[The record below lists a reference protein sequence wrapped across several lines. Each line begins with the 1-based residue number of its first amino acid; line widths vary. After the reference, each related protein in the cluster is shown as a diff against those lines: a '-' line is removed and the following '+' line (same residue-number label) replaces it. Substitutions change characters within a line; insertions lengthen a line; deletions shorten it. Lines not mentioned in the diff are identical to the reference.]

1 MYVYKINYFF
11 SLSNWYILYYIT
23 QVKYI
28 AKSETEFGLYHNGQ
42 PHNAQEFAI
51 PSRGFVP
58 VVKEKVIQLLEE
70 GKKPKTVY
78 DTLIEQKAYPK
89 KWLPTLA
96 QIQQLK
102 SRLAKDAE
110 SILGLRTTGEM
121 LNFLKAEVAI
131 TRDPNLLKE
140 KGKS

>member
-1 MYVYKINYFF
+1 M
-11 SLSNWYILYYIT
+11 
-23 QVKYI
+23 
-28 AKSETEFGLYHNGQ
+28 
-42 PHNAQEFAI
+42 
-51 PSRGFVP
+51 
-58 VVKEKVIQLLEE
+58 VKEKVIQLLEE